1 MHCFAKFI
9 YGTVAQ
15 FNDSLMTQFNEGKEY
30 KGIRTIKI
38 SEFQNMGSEVKKCW
52 NH

>member
-1 MHCFAKFI
+1 MHRFPISIC
-9 YGTVAQ
+9 GTVAQ
-15 FNDSLMTQFNEGKEY
+15 FNDNLMTQFNEGKEY

-38 SEFQNMGSEVKKCW
+38 FEFENMGSEIKKCC